1 MSAPPISPWARTA
14 AAPSRGETGPI
25 REHIPRAAGRHDL
38 SQHHASQHDT
48 GQNLAGAHTAGRS
61 SGRSA
66 GGALLFVAV
75 LGLHAGA
82 AYGRQA
88 DPQAPTSP
96 NPEVPAASA
105 ASSPAAGAASPADPA
120 ASPESSKNS
129 STAEPA
135 IAPAAA
141 SPPATDEKPASAA
154 ASDTV
159 QGRQSQPGVGVS
171 IGPVDLRMRGYF
183 RAPLRLSWRSRGEGD
198 AGYNI
203 HSPWLVDDD
212 YFRSGFQYLR
222 TQESD
227 WSEIYFS
234 ASNKYLSG
242 DVALMGSLY
251 SDWARPLLD
260 RQWGIAQ
267 GFLTFRWES
276 LGPRL
281 RFRMHLRAGSFWD
294 RFGWLENYDTYLF
307 GRTHQLGGQVRL
319 EFGLRDVTLWLVQG
333 IGVHQEAL
341 DANQGL
347 TLLNY
352 LHAGLDVRKFAQIG
366 FYFLDTQSRDKQQLK
381 EIQDAS
387 MRVIGLDARI
397 SPWVGSLYLGGSL
410 ITASQAQYLSP
421 VVEVMHALGGRG
433 LVENYLGTD
442 KSDGVGSVWSLA
454 GEYSVSL
461 QRILR
466 HFGRGPDAAE
476 RSARDSLSVMK
487 RGEIALKWFGLLAY
501 TQSKQADPDPAVNRD
516 GRLSFK
522 WGAELLWQP
531 LSFLFASV
539 RYDRVIIDVQDD
551 AAAFRVFTPR
561 IGFTVNWLVGAQI
574 FLQYAHYD
582 YGERVRLRPGQV
594 ALETLPDTD
603 VVKLQAQIA
612 F

>member
-1 MSAPPISPWARTA
+1 MSAMDSKLA
-14 AAPSRGETGPI
+14 AHALFLS
-25 REHIPRAAGRHDL
+25 AAL
-38 SQHHASQHDT
+38 C
-48 GQNLAGAHTAGRS
+48 L
-61 SGRSA
+61 
-66 GGALLFVAV
+66 GG
-75 LGLHAGA
+75 GA
-82 AYGRQA
+82 AYGRQVEPAEANPAPGAEAAEQAKSPAPSASPA
-88 DPQAPTSP
+88 DTVALEPSKSASTSEP
-96 NPEVPAASA
+96 AAASATATAEKPAAASA
-105 ASSPAAGAASPADPA
+105 AAA
-120 ASPESSKNS
+120 
-129 STAEPA
+129 
-135 IAPAAA
+135 
-141 SPPATDEKPASAA
+141 
-154 ASDTV
+154 DTV
-159 QGRQSQPGVGVS
+159 QGRESQPGVGVS
-171 IGPVDLRMRGYF
+171 IGPVDLRVRGYF

-212 YFRSGFQYLR
+212 YFRSGFHYLR

-234 ASNKYLSG
+234 AANKYLSG

-387 MRVIGLDARI
+387 MRVIGIDARI

-421 VVEVMHALGGRG
+421 VLEVMHALGGRG

-466 HFGRGPDAAE
+466 HWGRGPDAAE
-476 RSARDSLSVMK
+476 LRARDARSVMR
-487 RGEIALKWFGLLAY
+487 RGDVALKWFGLMAY
-501 TQSKQADPDPAVNRD
+501 TQSKQVDPDPAINRD

-522 WGAELLWQP
+522 WGAELVWQP
-531 LSFLFASV
+531 LSFLFASL

-551 AAAFRVFTPR
+551 AGAFRVLTPR

-603 VVKLQAQIA
+603 VVKLQAQVA

>member
-1 MSAPPISPWARTA
+1 MSESIGRLGGVEGSLSGRPALWRAGRPASRTRVRPGCFLLAACLLLAARSGQARPGQTDPGATPGPGAEAQSAPP
-14 AAPSRGETGPI
+14 
-25 REHIPRAAGRHDL
+25 
-38 SQHHASQHDT
+38 
-48 GQNLAGAHTAGRS
+48 AGAPDPAVKGRPDQS
-61 SGRSA
+61 TN
-66 GGALLFVAV
+66 LE
-75 LGLHAGA
+75 
-82 AYGRQA
+82 
-88 DPQAPTSP
+88 TSP
-96 NPEVPAASA
+96 NPAPAEPTPDEQA
-105 ASSPAAGAASPADPA
+105 ATAQPPVAQPATSEKPTVA
-120 ASPESSKNS
+120 
-129 STAEPA
+129 STA
-135 IAPAAA
+135 
-141 SPPATDEKPASAA
+141 ATA
-154 ASDTV
+154 DTV

-171 IGPVDLRMRGYF
+171 IGPVDLRVRGYF
-183 RAPLRLSWRSRGEGD
+183 RAPLRVSFRSRNGGGQAGD
-198 AGYNI
+198 SGYNI

-234 ASNKYLSG
+234 AGNKYLSG

-281 RFRMHLRAGSFWD
+281 RFRMHVRAGAFWD

-333 IGVHQEAL
+333 VGAHQEAL

-352 LHAGLDVRKFAQIG
+352 LHAGLDVRRFAQVG
-366 FYFLDTQSRDKQQLK
+366 FYFLDTQSSDRRQLK

-387 MRVIGLDARI
+387 MRIIGLDARI

-442 KSDGVGSVWSLA
+442 KSDGVGSVWNLA
-454 GEYSVSL
+454 GEYSISL

-466 HFGRGPDAAE
+466 HFSRAADADVRDGREAKDA
-476 RSARDSLSVMK
+476 RGMMK
-487 RGEIALKWFGLLAY
+487 RGEVTLKWFGLLAY
-501 TQSKQADPDPAVNRD
+501 TQSKQVDPDPAVNRD

-531 LSFLFASV
+531 LSFLFASL

-551 AAAFRVFTPR
+551 AAAFRVLTPR
-561 IGFTVNWLVGAQI
+561 IGLTINWLIGAQI
-574 FLQYAHYD
+574 FLQYSHYD
-582 YGERVRLRPGQV
+582 YGERVRLRSGQV

-603 VVKLQAQIA
+603 VVKLQAQVA